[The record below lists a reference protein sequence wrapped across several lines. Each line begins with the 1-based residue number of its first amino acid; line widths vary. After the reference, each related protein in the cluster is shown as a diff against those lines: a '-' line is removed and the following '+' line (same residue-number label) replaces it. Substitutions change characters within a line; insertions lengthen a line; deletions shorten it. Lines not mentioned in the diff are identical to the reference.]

1 LPACL
6 PVTVAHDGSP
16 IKRDRGDQGFV
27 TAVRT
32 SFDRLLAGMVA
43 AGQGLEAICLY
54 LGLTQAAVFANVVRL
69 GLPSPSDRPYRR
81 PGPRGWSVLD
91 TTRLI
96 VWRLAGVHPET
107 IGLRLGR
114 SASAVRA
121 KARRLGIPA
130 PPRSSLRRLD
140 PQSLADP
147 EPGAFRGLVDA
158 ADGLSGR
165 GAADL
170 CGRTAGPVSIR
181 GGAGWPSRDP
191 APASIS
197 PLPLPAPAVQTEDSA
212 PSARKIRAHGLER
225 PTDQRELPLLQVV
238 GSAPR
243 VSETPDAVAE
253 CRPAVVDA
261 PQSEAEVEL
270 GGDLRWVGQ
279 VAHPLQSE
287 VAVWAAS
294 MLYLGG
300 LHWKQIAKRIGKT
313 VGATRSLLSR
323 AELPRDPDRR
333 KFSDRFD
340 ERAARATLAASG
352 YEVAQDRESK
362 RCFWR
367 HKTDRATVRRDRQY
381 RLEHDL
387 VERYSRQSITLITAA
402 DLALQGA
409 A

>member
-1 LPACL
+1 MLGCIPVAVEHDKPAIK
-6 PVTVAHDGSP
+6 HD
-16 IKRDRGDQGFV
+16 RTDHGFAG
-27 TAVRT
+27 AVRT

-54 LGLTQAAVFANVVRL
+54 LGLTQATVLANVVRL
-69 GLPSPSDRPYRR
+69 ALPTPSDRPYRR
-81 PGPRGWSVLD
+81 PGQRGWSVLD

-96 VWRLAGVHPET
+96 IWRLAGVHPET
-107 IGLRLGR
+107 IGQRLGR
-114 SASAVRA
+114 SANAVRA
-121 KARRLGIPA
+121 KARRLGVPA

-140 PQSLADP
+140 PHSLADP
-147 EPGAFRGLVDA
+147 EPDAFRKLPRTSEESRAQDP
-158 ADGLSGR
+158 
-165 GAADL
+165 ADL
-170 CGRTAGPVSIR
+170 CGRAAGPVSIR
-181 GGAGWPSRDP
+181 GGADRLTP
-191 APASIS
+191 APASAA
-197 PLPLPAPAVQTEDSA
+197 LTPALSTPTPAERDGATSVGTIH
-212 PSARKIRAHGLER
+212 ARGRGLER
-225 PTDQRELPLLQVV
+225 PPGQRELPLLHVIR
-238 GSAPR
+238 SEPR
-243 VSETPDAVAE
+243 VVAE
-253 CRPAVVDA
+253 AAESGPAVIA
-261 PQSEAEVEL
+261 PQSEADVDL
-270 GGDLRWVGQ
+270 GGDLRWIGQ

-300 LHWKQIAKRIGKT
+300 LHWKQITKRIGKT

-323 AELPRDPDRR
+323 AGLPRDPDRR

-367 HKTDRATVRRDRQY
+367 HKKDRATVRRDRQY
-381 RLEHDL
+381 RREHGL
-387 VERYSRQSITLITAA
+387 IERYSRQWITLITAA

>member
-1 LPACL
+1 MSPRSGHLSTGCSPARSR
-6 PVTVAHDGSP
+6 P
-16 IKRDRGDQGFV
+16 
-27 TAVRT
+27 
-32 SFDRLLAGMVA
+32 
-43 AGQGLEAICLY
+43 GQGLEAICLY

-69 GLPSPSDRPYRR
+69 GLTSPSDRPYRR

-114 SASAVRA
+114 SATAVRA

-147 EPGAFRGLVDA
+147 EPGVFRALADA
-158 ADGLSGR
+158 PDGLSGR

-170 CGRTAGPVSIR
+170 CGRMAGPVSIR

-197 PLPLPAPAVQTEDSA
+197 PLPQPVPAVQAEGSA
-212 PSARKIRAHGLER
+212 PSARQLRAHGRGLGLER
-225 PTDQRELPLLQVV
+225 PPGQRELPLLHIVKSEPSVV
-238 GSAPR
+238 AK
-243 VSETPDAVAE
+243 TAE
-253 CRPAVVDA
+253 SRPAVIA
-261 PQSEAEVEL
+261 PQSEADVDL
-270 GGDLRWVGQ
+270 GGDLRWIGQ
-279 VAHPLQSE
+279 LAHPLQSE

-313 VGATRSLLSR
+313 VGATRLLLSR

-352 YEVAQDRESK
+352 YEVTQDRESK

-367 HKTDRATVRRDRQY
+367 HKKDRATVRRDRQY
-381 RLEHDL
+381 RREHGL
-387 VERYSRQSITLITAA
+387 IERYSRQWITLITAA

>member
-1 LPACL
+1 
-6 PVTVAHDGSP
+6 
-16 IKRDRGDQGFV
+16 
-27 TAVRT
+27 
-32 SFDRLLAGMVA
+32 MVA

-69 GLPSPSDRPYRR
+69 GLKSPSDRPYRR

-114 SASAVRA
+114 SANAVRA

-147 EPGAFRGLVDA
+147 EPGVFRALADA

-165 GAADL
+165 DAADL
-170 CGRTAGPVSIR
+170 CGRAAGPVSIR

-191 APASIS
+191 ASASIS
-197 PLPLPAPAVQTEDSA
+197 PLPQPVPAVQAEGTA
-212 PSARKIRAHGLER
+212 PSARQFRAHGRALGLER
-225 PTDQRELPLLQVV
+225 PPGQRELALLHVV

-243 VSETPDAVAE
+243 VSEAPDAVAE
-253 CRPAVVDA
+253 RRPPVVDA
-261 PQSEAEVEL
+261 PQSEAEVDL
-270 GGDLRWVGQ
+270 GGDLRWIGQ

-313 VGATRSLLSR
+313 VGGTRSLLSR

-333 KFSDRFD
+333 KFSDWFD

-367 HKTDRATVRRDRQY
+367 HKKDRATVRRDRQY
-381 RLEHDL
+381 RLEHGL

-402 DLALQGA
+402 DLGGEGIGLPVVHPSSEA
-409 A
+409 AQSADSRCRSQASA